1 LSKAFILIPVEPR
14 GTNVLREPKIL
25 MEVPYRLRVPG
36 GHNMWLLRE
45 LLFYLK
51 PAFKA
56 LKQATVPILIFM
68 LSALI
73 AHDAAQMS
81 RSAYC
86 RPPIPGDDRDV
97 SGLSTLV
104 NRKSK
109 PLDGPPTILICW
121 D

>member
-1 LSKAFILIPVEPR
+1 
-14 GTNVLREPKIL
+14 
-25 MEVPYRLRVPG
+25 
-36 GHNMWLLRE
+36 MWLLRE

-104 NRKSK
+104 NRKS
-109 PLDGPPTILICW
+109 PNIRIRSNGGDNFHNRCW
-121 D
+121 RDSSRHVNNGFRLRI